1 MKVAVVI
8 PAYNEERTIRRIVEK
23 AIKYSSEVLVVDD
36 GSTDNTYSEAAKAG
50 ATLLKS
56 QKNIGKFAVLKLGFE
71 TILSKQNADCIIQLD
86 GDGQH
91 DPDDIPKFVKK
102 IESGADVVVGQREFS
117 LRKMPFLRIIS
128 NIISTLV
135 ITILFTIWLKD
146 TQCGYRAFKKDILKK
161 LLPLIKNSGFE
172 GEAEI
177 LAQADIHD
185 LKIKGVKI
193 HTIYDNEN
201 SKVDPLRD
209 IKAFATALAK
219 TRITYFKDQLTL
231 LKRKFI
237 RT

>member
-1 MKVAVVI
+1 
-8 PAYNEERTIRRIVEK
+8 
-23 AIKYSSEVLVVDD
+23 
-36 GSTDNTYSEAAKAG
+36 
-50 ATLLKS
+50 
-56 QKNIGKFAVLKLGFE
+56 
-71 TILSKQNADCIIQLD
+71 
-86 GDGQH
+86 
-91 DPDDIPKFVKK
+91 
-102 IESGADVVVGQREFS
+102 
-117 LRKMPFLRIIS
+117 
-128 NIISTLV
+128 V

-146 TQCGYRAFKKDILKK
+146 TQCGYRAFKKEILKK

-201 SKVDPLRD
+201 SKVNPLRD

-231 LKRKFI
+231 LRKKFI
-237 RT
+237 RP

>member
-8 PAYNEERTIRRIVEK
+8 PAYNEEKTIREIVEK
-23 AIKYSSEVLVVDD
+23 ARKHSTDVLVVDD
-36 GSTDNTYSEAAKAG
+36 GSTDNTYSEAVKAG
-50 ATLLKS
+50 ATLLQSK
-56 QKNIGKFAVLKLGFE
+56 KNVGKFAVLKLGFE
-71 TILSKQNADCIIQLD
+71 AILSKQNAECIIQID

-91 DPDDIPKFVKK
+91 DPEDIPKFVKK
-102 IESGADVVVGQREFS
+102 IESGADLVVGQRDFS
-117 LRKMPFLRIIS
+117 LRKMPFLRILS

-146 TQCGYRAFKKDILKK
+146 TQCGYRAYKKEILKK

-172 GEAEI
+172 GEAEM

-201 SKVDPLRD
+201 SKVNPLRD
-209 IKAFATALAK
+209 IKAFASALAK
-219 TRITYFKDQLTL
+219 TRIRYSKDQLNL
-231 LKRKFI
+231 LRKKFVH
-237 RT
+237 

>member
-8 PAYNEERTIRRIVEK
+8 PAYNEEKTIRGIVEK
-23 AIKYSSEVLVVDD
+23 ARKHSTEVLVVDD
-36 GSTDNTYSEAAKAG
+36 GSTDNTYSEAVKAG

-56 QKNIGKFAVLKLGFE
+56 KKNLGKFAVLKLGFE
-71 TILSKQNADCIIQLD
+71 AILSKQNAECIIQLD

-91 DPDDIPKFVKK
+91 DPEDIPKFVKK
-102 IESGADVVVGQREFS
+102 IESGADLVVGQRDFS
-117 LRKMPFLRIIS
+117 LRKMPFHRILS

-146 TQCGYRAFKKDILKK
+146 TQCGYRAYKKEILKK

-172 GEAEI
+172 GEAEM

-201 SKVDPLRD
+201 SKVNPLRD
-209 IKAFATALAK
+209 IKAFASALAK
-219 TRITYFKDQLTL
+219 TRIRYSKDQLNL
-231 LKRKFI
+231 LRKKFVH
-237 RT
+237 

>member
-1 MKVAVVI
+1 LKVAVVI
-8 PAYNEERTIRRIVEK
+8 PAYNEGRTIRRIVEK
-23 AIKYSSEVLVVDD
+23 VLKYSREVVVVDD
-36 GSTDNTYSEAAKAG
+36 GSSDNTFSEATEAG
-50 ATLLKS
+50 AILLNSK
-56 QKNIGKFAVLKLGFE
+56 KNMGKFAVLKLGFE

-91 DPDDIPKFVKK
+91 DPDDIPNFIKE
-102 IESGADVVVGQREFS
+102 IESGADVVIGQRDFN
-117 LRKMPFLRIIS
+117 LRKMPFLRILS

-146 TQCGYRAFKKDILKK
+146 TQCGYRAYKKEILEK

-172 GEAEI
+172 GEAEM

-193 HTIYDNEN
+193 HTIYDNED

-219 TRITYFKDQLTL
+219 TRIRYSRDQLNL
-231 LKRKFI
+231 LRRKFI
-237 RT
+237 H